1 MNNQNQT
8 NQQTQ
13 QNQSNQS
20 NQQSQQNPVLNYLF
34 YSSRCESSANFIRI
48 IQNKGIFN
56 MFNLVCIDKMTT
68 DQIIGLGIK
77 FTPTVVIRDMSGR
90 NPSTTYEGK
99 DAFVWLDNVVR
110 FREQNLARIVE
121 NNRKKILQSNRQVN
135 KDDNIMGYQ
144 SLENSGVSDN
154 FSYTADNLE
163 HVAQPKSYM
172 TAGSDQKIITFNI
185 KEDRITQKEM
195 DDRMKDISKKKEQQD
210 NAISIMVENQLKQKL
225 IDNLTQS

>member
-8 NQQTQ
+8 NQTNQ
-13 QNQSNQS
+13 QNQS

-90 NPSTTYEGK
+90 NPTSTFEGK
-99 DAFVWLDNVVR
+99 VAFEWLDNIIK

-121 NNRKKILQSNRQVN
+121 MNRKKILQSNQQVN
-135 KDDNIMGYQ
+135 RENNILGFVPN
-144 SLENSGVSDN
+144 ENSGISDN

-163 HVAQPKSYM
+163 NIAQPKSYM
-172 TAGSDQKIITFNI
+172 GVFDTQQIITFNEEKNYKLKDKDLDSKL
-185 KEDRITQKEM
+185 KEYNTKM
-195 DDRMKDISKKKEQQD
+195 KEQTKQ
-210 NAISIMVENQLKQKL
+210 IENMIEGQLKTTLINKL
-225 IDNLTQS
+225 NNQP